1 MTIKIAINGYGRI
14 GRNIV
19 RAIFE
24 SRQQKQFDI
33 VAINDLGDSEI
44 NAHLTQY
51 DSVHGRFNGDV
62 QVDGKDLVIN
72 GDRLTVFSERDPAK
86 LPWKELEVDVVLEC
100 TGVFRTRESAS
111 KHIQAGAK
119 KVIIS
124 APAKDEV
131 DATIVYGVNHHMLK
145 STDTVISNASCT
157 TNCLAPL
164 AKVLNESVGI
174 QSGMMTTVH
183 AYTNTQVLIDKYH
196 KKLRRARSATQSII
210 PTTTGAAEAVGLV
223 LPELS
228 GKLHGYALRV
238 PTPNVSFI
246 DLTFTSKQQ
255 TSIDEINQIIAAAAD
270 DKVLA
275 YSDKQLVSID
285 YNHNPYSSIFD
296 ATLTNVDQ
304 GNLVK
309 VCSWYDNEWGF
320 SNRMLDTAKALL
332 SAWRNS

>member
-1 MTIKIAINGYGRI
+1 MAIKIAINGYGRI

-24 SRQQKQFDI
+24 SGQSDDFDI
-33 VAINDLGDSEI
+33 VAINDLGDTEI

-62 QVDGKDLVIN
+62 QVDGKDLIIN
-72 GDRLTVFSERDPAK
+72 GDRLSVFSERDPAK
-86 LPWKELEVDVVLEC
+86 LPWKDLNIDVVLEC
-100 TGVFRTRESAS
+100 TGAFRTRESAG

-119 KVIIS
+119 KVVIS

-131 DATIVYGVNHHMLK
+131 DATIVYGVNHDVLT
-145 STDTVISNASCT
+145 SSDTIVSNASCT

-164 AKVLNESVGI
+164 AKALNDTVGI
-174 QSGMMTTVH
+174 TSGMMTTVH

-196 KKLRRARSATQSII
+196 KNTRRARSATQSII
-210 PTTTGAAEAVGLV
+210 PTTTGAATAVGLV
-223 LPELS
+223 LPELA

-238 PTPNVSFI
+238 PTPNVSFV
-246 DLTFTSKQQ
+246 DLTFTAEKD
-255 TSIDEINQIIAAAAD
+255 TSIEEINQIMSDAAD
-270 DKVLA
+270 DTVLG
-275 YSDKQLVSID
+275 YSDIPLVSID
-285 YNHNPYSSIFD
+285 YNHNSYSSTFD

-304 GNLVK
+304 GRLVK

-320 SNRMLDTAKALL
+320 SNRMLDTAKALFN
-332 SAWRNS
+332 A